1 MTAANLAP
9 LEEFLRETIGL
20 AVESVGHG
28 LIERAARRG
37 MAAAECTAVPAYVE
51 RLRAEPAL
59 RQQLVEELVV
69 AETWFF
75 RDRKPFELV
84 ARLASRRRPPLRLLS
99 IPCSTGEEP
108 YSIAISLL
116 ESGLAPEDFV
126 IDAVDI
132 SHAALA
138 AARRASYG
146 ANSFRGDRAD
156 TQASWFTPES
166 GRLHLKPR
174 ARAQVSFH
182 HGNVFAFAPGARYD
196 FIFCR
201 NLLIYF
207 DGPGQDAAVKRLVE
221 LLADDGVLF
230 FGHSE
235 SAIAAR
241 AGLAAVPEPGAFA
254 FVRRP
259 VGSEKLVVAPARPP
273 AKPKSAPSPV
283 SSAPRPFADVKLR
296 TAPAP
301 VAVLPSLEAIQ
312 ALADNGR
319 LDEAARLAKE
329 HIAAH
334 GPTVT
339 AYHLLAL
346 SLDAA
351 GEVAGAEAAYRK
363 VLYLDPRHEEAISH
377 LVLLLERR
385 GDPEAARLRLRL
397 RIRKPAGKGGSA

>member
-1 MTAANLAP
+1 MTVENLAP
-9 LEEFLRETIGL
+9 LVEFLRETIGL

-37 MAAAECTAVPAYVE
+37 MAAAECTAVAAYVE

-116 ESGLAPEDFV
+116 EAGLAPEDFAV
-126 IDAVDI
+126 DAVDI

-146 ANSFRGDRAD
+146 ANSFRGDRPD
-156 TQASWFTPES
+156 TQAAWFTPES

-259 VGSEKLVVAPARPP
+259 AGAEKTRAAPARPP
-273 AKPKSAPSPV
+273 AKPKASPPPV
-283 SSAPRPFADVKLR
+283 ASAPRPFADVKPR
-296 TAPAP
+296 TASAPA
-301 VAVLPSLEAIQ
+301 APSLEAIQ
-312 ALADNGR
+312 ALADNGS

-334 GPTVT
+334 GPTV
-339 AYHLLAL
+339 AGYHLLAL
-346 SLDAA
+346 VLDAA
-351 GEVAGAEAAYRK
+351 GDAAGAEAAYRK
-363 VLYLDPRHEEAISH
+363 VLYLDPRHEEAIAH
-377 LVLLLERR
+377 LALLLESR
-385 GDPEAARLRLRL
+385 GDPEAARMRM

>member
-9 LEEFLRETIGL
+9 LDEFLRETIGL

-37 MAAAECTAVPAYVE
+37 MAAAGCARAADYVE

-59 RQQLVEELVV
+59 RQQLVEDLVV

-84 ARLASRRRPPLRLLS
+84 ARLAARRRPPVRLLS

-116 ESGLAPEDFV
+116 EAGLAPEAFV

-146 ANSFRGDRAD
+146 ANSFRGDRPD
-156 TQASWFTPES
+156 TQAAWFTPES

-241 AGLAAVPEPGAFA
+241 AGLVSVPEPGAFA

-259 VGSEKLVVAPARPP
+259 AGAVRPVAAPARPP
-273 AKPKSAPSPV
+273 AKAKAPPPPV
-283 SSAPRPFADVKLR
+283 ASAPRPFADVKPR

-301 VAVLPSLEAIQ
+301 AASHPSLEAIQ
-312 ALADNGR
+312 SLADHGR

-339 AYHLLAL
+339 AYYLLAL

-351 GEVAGAEAAYRK
+351 GEASEAEAAYRK
-363 VLYLDPRHEEAISH
+363 VLYLDPRHEEAITH
-377 LVLLLERR
+377 LALLLERR
-385 GDPEAARLRLRL
+385 GDPEAARLRLR
-397 RIRKPAGKGGSA
+397 IRKPAGKGGNG

>member
-1 MTAANLAP
+1 MTALDLAP
-9 LEEFLRETIGL
+9 LEDFLRETIGL

-28 LIERAARRG
+28 LVERAARRG
-37 MAAAECTAVPAYVE
+37 LAAAECPTVAAYVE
-51 RLRAEPAL
+51 RLRGDPAL

-75 RDRKPFELV
+75 RDRRPFEVL
-84 ARLASRRRPPLRLLS
+84 ARLAARRRPPVRLLS

-116 ESGLAPEDFV
+116 EAGLAPEVFAV
-126 IDAVDI
+126 DAVDI

-182 HGNVFAFAPGARYD
+182 HGNVFAFAPGVRYD

-207 DGPGQDAAVKRLVE
+207 DGPGQDAAVRRLVD

-235 SAIAAR
+235 SAIAVR
-241 AGLAAVPEPGAFA
+241 AGLVAVPEPGAFA

-259 VGSEKLVVAPARPP
+259 PGAEKPRPGP
-273 AKPKSAPSPV
+273 VTRPSAKPKAPV
-283 SSAPRPFADVKLR
+283 AVAPRPFADVKPR
-296 TAPAP
+296 TVSEPGAS
-301 VAVLPSLEAIQ
+301 LPSLEAIQ
-312 ALADNGR
+312 ALADHGR
-319 LDEAARLAKE
+319 LDEAARLARD

-351 GEVAGAEAAYRK
+351 GEAAEAEAAYRK
-363 VLYLDPRHEEAISH
+363 VLYLDPRHEEAIAH
-377 LVLLLERR
+377 LALLLERR
-385 GDPEAARLRLRL
+385 GDPEAARLRM
-397 RIRKPAGKGGSA
+397 RIRKTAGRGGDA